1 MTRKTA
7 LALTGAILAAALTP
21 SLAAAAANPPTMDMP
36 PSAQYGSIE
45 IPMNLAVAMGLN
57 CNLIGPRLTCYQ
69 TQDEAFGAIVEAS
82 NVVAASGCVPA
93 MTLADG
99 ASMSGATINI
109 TTQGV
114 WINLSSVS
122 FDNRTSSWRTGCVGG
137 YLADGTGGAGTRI
150 GLAAGGQQNSLGS
163 FNNLASSA
171 RRCPC

>member
-1 MTRKTA
+1 MKRKTA
-7 LALTGAILAAALTP
+7 LALTGAILAAAFTP
-21 SLAAAAANPPTMDMP
+21 SLAAAADPPTMDMP
-36 PSAQYGSIE
+36 TSAQYGLIE

-57 CNLIGPRLTCYQ
+57 CNLIGPSLTCYQ
-69 TQDEAFGAIVEAS
+69 TQDEALGALAKS
-82 NVVAASGCVPA
+82 SDVATAAGCAPA

-99 ASMSGATINI
+99 TSLSGATINI
-109 TTQGV
+109 TTQGA

-137 YLADGTGGAGTRI
+137 YLADGTGGTGTRI